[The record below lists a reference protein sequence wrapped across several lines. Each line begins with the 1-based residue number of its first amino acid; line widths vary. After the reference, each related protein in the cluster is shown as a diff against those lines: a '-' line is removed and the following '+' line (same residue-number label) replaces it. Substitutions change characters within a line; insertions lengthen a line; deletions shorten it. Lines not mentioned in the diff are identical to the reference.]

1 MYIRNA
7 INYKLRTDISVFEEG
22 EFESIFIETSDS
34 EKATI
39 IGEIYRIPNTNPQL
53 SLERYQSVM
62 EKLNKNK
69 KRVIIGTDQNFD
81 YLKIGSDKTTSDL
94 LDVCLASNMIPTITK
109 PTCVTHTSA
118 TLIDNIYL
126 NHTNASIHSGIL
138 YVNLSDHFPV
148 FCFVNPVKP
157 VKKSTE
163 PLIFTYRPMSEV
175 IVNQVNNALRETDW
189 NCLLN
194 TNTVQAYNDFSN
206 KLNNVINIYAPEK
219 TVSIQPRY
227 IIREKWMTKGM
238 MKSSYTLNKLFRK
251 CSKKAKTDPSY
262 VHYVRY
268 INCYN
273 KLKHFAK
280 TTYYLQLFDE
290 FKNNSKQ
297 TWKVLNNLIGK
308 QNDKTFVPI
317 KFKHNDELISNPQ
330 DIANHFCD
338 YFTNVGPGLAAKIP
352 EPINRYSHYLTKS
365 QSRNP
370 KTLFLGPTDPQ
381 EIFKI
386 IMSLKPK
393 KSCGHDN
400 ISANFLQKIA
410 MNVAKPISIL
420 VNKSLIDGI
429 VPDILK
435 IAKIVPIYK
444 AKEKDKF
451 TNYRP
456 VSLLPTLSLKI

>member
-1 MYIRNA
+1 
-7 INYKLRTDISVFEEG
+7 
-22 EFESIFIETSDS
+22 
-34 EKATI
+34 
-39 IGEIYRIPNTNPQL
+39 
-53 SLERYQSVM
+53 
-62 EKLNKNK
+62 
-69 KRVIIGTDQNFD
+69 
-81 YLKIGSDKTTSDL
+81 
-94 LDVCLASNMIPTITK
+94 
-109 PTCVTHTSA
+109 
-118 TLIDNIYL
+118 
-126 NHTNASIHSGIL
+126 
-138 YVNLSDHFPV
+138 
-148 FCFVNPVKP
+148 
-157 VKKSTE
+157 
-163 PLIFTYRPMSEV
+163 
-175 IVNQVNNALRETDW
+175 
-189 NCLLN
+189 
-194 TNTVQAYNDFSN
+194 
-206 KLNNVINIYAPEK
+206 
-219 TVSIQPRY
+219 
-227 IIREKWMTKGM
+227 
-238 MKSSYTLNKLFRK
+238 
-251 CSKKAKTDPSY
+251 

-268 INCYN
+268 RNCYN

-317 KFKHNDELISNPQ
+317 KLKHNDELISNPQ

-352 EPINRYSHYLTKS
+352 QHINRYSHYLTKS

-456 VSLLPTLSLKI
+456 VSLLPTLSKGNLRLVYFWTYPRHLILLTMQY